1 MKEKKKLTPG
11 TILFYLIPVIA
22 AAAAIFFGYLY
33 MKDYL
38 KYKEAADEY
47 SDINDNYIKILED
60 TEDTKEPA
68 DVYDER
74 TDYFPTLSIDFKE
87 LKNIN
92 ESLACVL
99 YVPAL
104 DMTYPVVYSKDNDD
118 YLHKTFEGK
127 YNFAGC
133 IFYDY
138 LSERGFKGY
147 NTFIFGHNMKNG
159 SMFGTLKK
167 LNSEPGLAAEN
178 PYFYIYTDGQVRKY
192 EIFSFYQTISSSK
205 TYDDILSEEDYDAY
219 IDRALKNS
227 NFTDYIGDIDFGERP
242 GIVTLSTCSGRSG
255 GNERFVVHGALISTR
270 NPSKGQRLNI
280 K

>member
-22 AAAAIFFGYLY
+22 GAAAIIFGYLY

-47 SDINDNYIKILED
+47 ADINDNYIQILED
-60 TEDTKEPA
+60 TEEPE
-68 DVYDER
+68 DEYDER
-74 TDYFPTLSIDFKE
+74 TDYFPTLSIDFQE
-87 LKNIN
+87 LKSIN
-92 ESLACVL
+92 DSMACVL

-104 DMTYPVVYSKDNDD
+104 DMTYPVVYSKDNED

-138 LSERGFKGY
+138 LSERNFKGY

-167 LNSEPGLAAEN
+167 FNKEPGLAASN

-192 EIFSFYQTISSSK
+192 EIFSYYQTVGSSK

-227 NFTDYIGDIDFGERP
+227 NFTEYAEDIEFNARP
-242 GIVTLSTCSGRSG
+242 GMVTLSTCSGRSG
-255 GNERFVVHGALISTR
+255 GNERFVVHGALISTK
-270 NPSKGQRLNI
+270 NPSKGKRLNI